1 MKSRQIRPVRE
12 SLLEGTTAFDTAQPI
27 PYTSDML
34 RVAVIDGQGGGIGNL
49 VVKRLREEFKDTV
62 EIIALGTN
70 AAATASMMKARANKG
85 ATGENAIV
93 WNSQRVD
100 VIVGPLSIVLPDAM
114 LGEVTAKMA
123 SAVVASAAK
132 TILLPLNQEEIE
144 IAGANKEPLPHMI
157 EHIVSRIKEIENV
170 DVMRPEEGKIF
181 LKNLFG
187 EQKVFEGQI
196 REISLLRHKI
206 LLEKK

>member
-12 SLLEGTTAFDTAQPI
+12 SLFEGTTAFDTAQPI

-70 AAATASMMKARANKG
+70 AAATTSMMKARANKG

-157 EHIVSRIKEIENV
+157 EHIVSRIKEIEHV
-170 DVMRPEEGKIF
+170 
-181 LKNLFG
+181 
-187 EQKVFEGQI
+187 
-196 REISLLRHKI
+196 
-206 LLEKK
+206 